1 MHPRRQ
7 DRDGEYLYAI
17 VSAEDV
23 RQVVAEAPVG
33 MRDRKVHCVVT
44 NGLAAV
50 VSDVPRAKM
59 RPSRAN
65 LSAHHGVQRALLG
78 LPITF
83 LPVSF
88 GVIADGSRAVEQIL
102 GLNSATLEA
111 QLQRVR
117 MGVEMIL
124 RVSWS
129 VPNIFEYFVN
139 THDELKDLR
148 DRLFHGGR
156 EPTPDQK
163 MRLGRLFEQALIRD
177 RERYTRDVRGAL
189 SRYCREIEQNDPRDE
204 REVMNLACLIDR
216 DSERRFEERVVKAAE
231 LFDGRLCFE
240 YNGPLPPYDF
250 VEADLELRA

>member
-1 MHPRRQ
+1 MHTRRQ

-17 VSAEDV
+17 VSGEDA
-23 RQVVAEAPVG
+23 RQVAAEAPVG

-59 RPSRAN
+59 RPNRAN

-88 GVIADGSRAVEQIL
+88 GVIADSPRAVEQIL
-102 GLNSATLEA
+102 GLNGATLEA

-117 MGVEMIL
+117 MAVEMSL
-124 RVSWS
+124 KASWNA
-129 VPNIFEYFVN
+129 PNIFEYFVN
-139 THDELKDLR
+139 THDDLRDLR

-156 EPTPDQK
+156 EPTPDEK
-163 MRLGRLFEQALIRD
+163 MWLGRLFEQALNRD
-177 RERYTRDVRGAL
+177 REDHAEKVRRVLG
-189 SRYCREIEQNDPRDE
+189 RCCREFEQNDARDE

-216 DSERRFEERVVKAAE
+216 DSEKGFEEGVREAAE
-231 LFDGRLCFE
+231 LFDGHFCFA

-250 VEADLELRA
+250 VEADLQLRA